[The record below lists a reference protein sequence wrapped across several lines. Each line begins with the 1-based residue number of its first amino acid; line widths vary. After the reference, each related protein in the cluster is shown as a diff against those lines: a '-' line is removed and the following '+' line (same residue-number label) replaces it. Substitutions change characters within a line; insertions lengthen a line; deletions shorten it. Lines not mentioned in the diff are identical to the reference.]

1 MTNVK
6 NELLAIATKPT
17 GKIWNIVKLVDMG
30 NIQII
35 VYGHLFF
42 LIREDLN
49 EIN

>member
-6 NELLAIATKPT
+6 NELLSTTTKPT
-17 GKIWNIVKLVDMG
+17 ATIWNIVKLVDMG

-35 VYGHLFF
+35 VYGHLYF

-49 EIN
+49 ETS